1 MLDRLAKRATLLS
14 NNVLTVATDLVSY
27 FHEPKKPSWDIR
39 TTLLCSLLQAL
50 TSHGQLGE
58 LQIVRFFTSIPTIPP
73 PFSCN
78 IHEITFVAQ
87 YRSLPGILKELDETE
102 LNTREI
108 QAEWI
113 VDKSIGPMERIL
125 QSGNRSHV
133 VDVVEDSSPRVILY
147 AHGGAM
153 VLMSTKTHRHLTHN
167 ISKHTGL
174 PVFSNFIWRS
184 HRLAPEH
191 PFPAALHDIVLS
203 FLHLID
209 KKDGYG
215 YDAQNV
221 MIMGD
226 SAGGSLALSMM
237 LYMRDHG
244 LPLPGAAS
252 LLSPWVDLSMSHASW
267 SNQKYDYLPLLTE
280 DHPIHATK
288 MYLGAHRYPY
298 LITHP
303 YVSPLYA
310 DNFDDLPPIL
320 LQAGGCECLHDE
332 IQELATKIAQSNTY
346 VQLEIYEDMIHVFQ
360 AFPFLKASK
369 KALQSIGWWSMHAV
383 NIIHKWQRE
392 VISLQRELERVKS
405 LQIVT

>member
-1 MLDRLAKRATLLS
+1 MD
-14 NNVLTVATDLVSY
+14 
-27 FHEPKKPSWDIR
+27 
-39 TTLLCSLLQAL
+39 
-50 TSHGQLGE
+50 
-58 LQIVRFFTSIPTIPP
+58 
-73 PFSCN
+73 
-78 IHEITFVAQ
+78 
-87 YRSLPGILKELDETE
+87 
-102 LNTREI
+102 
-108 QAEWI
+108 
-113 VDKSIGPMERIL
+113 RIL
-125 QSGNRSHV
+125 QSGSRSHV

-167 ISKHTGL
+167 IMTDDHRDT
-174 PVFSNFIWRS
+174 NFIRCS
-184 HRLAPEH
+184 NRLAPEH

-288 MYLGAHRYPY
+288 MYLGADRYPY

-310 DNFDDLPPIL
+310 ENFDDLPPIL

-369 KALQSIGWWSMHAV
+369 KAMQSIGWWSMHSV

-392 VISLQRELERVKS
+392 VVSLKRELER
-405 LQIVT
+405 

>member
-1 MLDRLAKRATLLS
+1 M
-14 NNVLTVATDLVSY
+14 
-27 FHEPKKPSWDIR
+27 R

-73 PFSCN
+73 PFSCD
-78 IHEITFVAQ
+78 IHELTFIAQ
-87 YRSLPGILKELDETE
+87 SKGLPGVLKELDESE

-113 VDKSIGPMERIL
+113 ADKSIGLIQRIL
-125 QSGNRSHV
+125 QSKSRSHA
-133 VDVVEDSSPRVILY
+133 VDFAGDSSPRVILY
-147 AHGGAM
+147 VHGGAM
-153 VLMSTKTHRHLTHN
+153 VLMSTKTHRHLTYN
-167 ISKHTGL
+167 ISKSTGL
-174 PVFSNFIWRS
+174 PVFSVNY
-184 HRLAPEH
+184 RLAPEH
-191 PFPAALHDIVLS
+191 PFPAALQDVVLS

-209 KKDGYG
+209 QNEGYG
-215 YDAQNV
+215 YDPENI

-226 SAGGSLALSMM
+226 SAGGGLALSMM

-288 MYLGAHRYPY
+288 MYLGSNRYPH

-303 YVSPLYA
+303 YVSPVYA

-346 VQLEIYEDMIHVFQ
+346 VQLEVYEDMIHVFQ
-360 AFPFLKASK
+360 AFTFLRASK
-369 KALQSIGWWSMHAV
+369 KALQSIGWWSTHAV
-383 NIIHKWQRE
+383 NIIHKWQSE
-392 VISLQRELERVKS
+392 VISLKRELERLKS
-405 LQIVT
+405 LEKVND